1 MSKELIERMRSHA
14 DAFMGGVGGLRYTLL
29 EAADALEAKA
39 APAGEREAAIEA
51 AYAAVRDG
59 GWDSVKDMGIQMFQA
74 GAAYQRQ
81 VHAEHEGPDYG
92 DGPEFEG
99 WAERSGQQPQSAEA
113 FQKVSVLKD
122 CNVRYSITTAPQ
134 PSAGVVM
141 PERKRLPDL
150 MFAEF
155 HESRGWNACLDEFA
169 RLNGKE
175 VGRG

>member
-1 MSKELIERMRSHA
+1 MSEK
-14 DAFMGGVGGLRYTLL
+14 D
-29 EAADALEAKA
+29 KA
-39 APAGEREAAIEA
+39 APVGEREAAIEA

-134 PSAGVVM
+134 PSAGVVI
-141 PERKRLPDL
+141 PERVDP
-150 MFAEF
+150 
-155 HESRGWNACLDEFA
+155 ESINKILTALQLNGWVNTWHAAQIWNACLDEFA

-175 VGRG
+175 D